1 MEPFLP
7 FKNFLRFQ
15 ATPSLLPGAQ
25 PSLPASPSAGIIWG
39 LHLSKD
45 ALDAAASPASVPGL
59 AQGAVAGWEDTES
72 PRATKKKSV
81 PLALLQPGEPSAVL
95 VYLQPKLRLEFTLS
109 ANPASPRN

>member
-7 FKNFLRFQ
+7 FKNFLHFQ

-45 ALDAAASPASVPGL
+45 ALHAAASPTSVPGL

-72 PRATKKKSV
+72 PRATKKKIG
-81 PLALLQPGEPSAVL
+81 ALGFAPAWG
-95 VYLQPKLRLEFTLS
+95 TLS
-109 ANPASPRN
+109 GVGLSAAQA